1 MTKHISCDYKC
12 KFNSTKCNSSQN
24 WNNKTCQCEGES
36 YCTCKKK
43 YSWNP
48 SICTSESSKYLKS
61 FVDTSVIAC
70 DEFVSFMDIVS
81 TKERN
86 TITENVSIS
95 CYSEKKDIKLI
106 AIFCTKF
113 Y

>member
-1 MTKHISCDYKC
+1 MIINANSIVQNVIQVKIGIIKHVNVKVKVIVHA
-12 KFNSTKCNSSQN
+12 
-24 WNNKTCQCEGES
+24 
-36 YCTCKKK
+36 KKK